1 MLHLKNYYNFQNFWV
16 IWLSKIK
23 FVNKG
28 YNSFSDGWKV
38 FLVRNKLGNFYEGAV
53 LSFWKD
59 LNPALDTPDI
69 SINLGN
75 IIEGNVHD
83 VVWSSTGGR

>member
-1 MLHLKNYYNFQNFWV
+1 M
-16 IWLSKIK
+16 
-23 FVNKG
+23 
-28 YNSFSDGWKV
+28 DGRI
-38 FLVRNKLGNFYEGAV
+38 FLVRNKLGKIFEGAV

-83 VVWSSTGGR
+83 VV